1 MIKTNIF
8 ISGHRNITRSEFD
21 THYTKLIDQYI
32 EWAKNKSHLGDKRLT
47 FYVGDCEGCD
57 KMAVFYLLDKL
68 CDNIKLVVCSLKE
81 EFDGQTNYDYLEEN
95 DSLNRITTIKEFN
108 SHEERDCYMTE
119 QTEFDIL
126 WVREGEWASG
136 TAQNFVRRN
145 FHKTI

>member
-1 MIKTNIF
+1 M
-8 ISGHRNITRSEFD
+8 
-21 THYTKLIDQYI
+21 
-32 EWAKNKSHLGDKRLT
+32 
-47 FYVGDCEGCD
+47 
-57 KMAVFYLLDKL
+57 

-126 WVREGEWASG
+126 WVREGEWTSG